1 MLTHIHPSRAW
12 FTCRTSSFIKGPGSS
27 SSESGPVPERPSAQ
41 SPFACLGRYL
51 RQRDVKHLVRGR
63 YPSFIAH
70 TDSCV
75 RPKSSFRLRFPY
87 FDRSLQ
93 VAVSP
98 CWKLALPDVIS
109 TICVKA
115 LGPLPRHVPV
125 GLFVCTPVLSG
136 SDDQPQDF
144 GLATWGHGLGTRNCP
159 CNATSTGSW
168 ISGLQSFA
176 NVQAPLLARPPGC
189 AHRCVRHRAAGPFTS
204 RNGHVVTRLELSRFY
219 MNCDIATYPKRTN

>member
-41 SPFACLGRYL
+41 SPFARLGRYL
-51 RQRDVKHLVRGR
+51 RQRDVKDLVRGR

-136 SDDQPQDF
+136 SDDHPQDF
-144 GLATWGHGLGTRNCP
+144 GLATWGHGLGTASP
-159 CNATSTGSW
+159 HEG
-168 ISGLQSFA
+168 Q
-176 NVQAPLLARPPGC
+176 
-189 AHRCVRHRAAGPFTS
+189 VRHAKYPPHYNFSQGSVFRGCSHSLMFRLLYSLDPPVAPTAVSDTGQPGRLRHAMDMWLPALNSQGFT
-204 RNGHVVTRLELSRFY
+204 
-219 MNCDIATYPKRTN
+219 